1 VTVDHDRADALGV
14 AGLRPGTRYR
24 CSACGNVT
32 RFDVFERART
42 RRYLHLDL
50 AGSGVIEEEEV
61 LDHEL
66 EAVVC
71 RWCGPHAAVEV
82 EPTPGR
88 DAG

>member
-1 VTVDHDRADALGV
+1 MTVDDDLAGLGV

-32 RFDVFERART
+32 RFDVFERSRT

-50 AGSGVIEEEEV
+50 AGRGVIEEEEV
-61 LDHEL
+61 LDHQL

-71 RWCGPHAAVEV
+71 RWCGPQAAVRV
-82 EPTPGR
+82 EPTPGH
-88 DAG
+88 DVG